1 MASSDRRI
9 IRLGALFLMASSLV
23 VLMVLSPAVFAE
35 GHEIK
40 IVSENVTADFPRGI
54 SFKLSATGP
63 DPIEEIQVFFRAA
76 DSELS
81 SYGYLDIET
90 GTQVGGEYVM
100 NIGQGSSHKPPGSI
114 ILYNFEIRDK
124 SGRELVT
131 EEKEFLYMDTT
142 VGCPATA
149 TDCSPLEWK
158 QISDG
163 LVTVYYYGEFV
174 EKRARTVLEAA
185 LETITLMNPV
195 LGITPQAPIRIL
207 SYNNYPDMSG
217 ALPYRSQ
224 AVRQDLET
232 QGQAFVSERVLL
244 VLGSGSTV
252 KGIASHEFVHILVAE
267 AAGRGYTAVPAWLN
281 EGLAEY
287 GNIDKTPAYD
297 QALAYAVFT
306 RRLKPLWYQGS
317 FGGDADDIIIGYGQ
331 GKSVVEYMIETY
343 GNGKMAELM
352 RAFGSAMPVDL
363 ALMAA
368 YGFDQYGLDSEW
380 RQSIGL
386 EPFPPP
392 DELARQGD
400 ATPTATPG
408 AGAKPSPSPTALAEA
423 TPEQGLES
431 ATQAP
436 AISDEGGTASRSC
449 SRPASESGR
458 VSLDV
463 ALLALLGGPLLAL
476 RLTPGRWKGQPGL
489 GLFPLRRRKH
499 ARHRTGDIEGD

>member
-1 MASSDRRI
+1 MASSDRRN
-9 IRLGALFLMASSLV
+9 IRLGALFLVASSLV
-23 VLMVLSPAVFAE
+23 LPMVSSPAAFAE
-35 GHEIK
+35 GDGIE
-40 IVSENVTADFPRGI
+40 IVSESVTADFPMGV

-76 DSELS
+76 GTDLN
-81 SYGYLDIET
+81 SYGYLDIEP

-100 NIGQGSSHKPPGSI
+100 NIGQAASHKPPGSI
-114 ILYNFEIRDK
+114 IFYSFEIRDT

-149 TDCSPLEWK
+149 VDCSPLEW
-158 QISDG
+158 QEVSDG
-163 LVTVYYYGEFV
+163 LITVYYYGEFV
-174 EKRARTVLEAA
+174 EKRATTVLEAA
-185 LETITLMNPV
+185 KETIRIMSSV
-195 LGITPQAPIRIL
+195 LGIEPQAPIRIL
-207 SYNNYPDMSG
+207 SYNNYPDMSQ

-252 KGIASHEFVHILVAE
+252 RGIASHEFVHILVAE

-281 EGLAEY
+281 EGLAEF
-287 GNIDKTPAYD
+287 GNIDQTPAYD

-343 GNGKMAELM
+343 GEEKMAELM
-352 RAFGSAMPVDL
+352 SAFGRVMPVDL
-363 ALMAA
+363 ALMAV

-380 RQSIGL
+380 RESLGL

-392 DELARQGD
+392 DEFASQGD
-400 ATPTATPG
+400 SIPTATPD
-408 AGAKPSPSPTALAEA
+408 AGGTPSPSPTAVAEV
-423 TPEQGLES
+423 TPAQDSES
-431 ATQAP
+431 STQAP
-436 AISDEGGTASRSC
+436 AVSDEGRVASRSC
-449 SRPASESGR
+449 SRPSTDSGHL
-458 VSLDV
+458 SLDV

-476 RLTPGRWKGQPGL
+476 KVTSGLGKGQSGFGL
-489 GLFPLRRRKH
+489 NSIRRRKQ
-499 ARHRTGDIEGD
+499 ARHRSGDIEVG